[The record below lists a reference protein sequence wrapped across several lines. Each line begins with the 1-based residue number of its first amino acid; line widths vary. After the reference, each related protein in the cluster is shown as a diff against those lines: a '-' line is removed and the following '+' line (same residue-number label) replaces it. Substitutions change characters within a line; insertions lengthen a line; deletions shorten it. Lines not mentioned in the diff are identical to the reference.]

1 MKSYTLTWG
10 DHRLELGQRTCIM
23 GIVNVTPDSFSDGG
37 RYFSMD
43 TALAHGK
50 RLFKEGADILD
61 IGGES
66 TRPFSDPISAH
77 DEMQRVVPVI
87 RELARRV
94 PIPISID
101 TQKAAVA
108 KAAIDAGASIV
119 NDISALKA
127 DPDMADVVAHAGVPV
142 VLMHMLGTPKSM
154 QKAPVYRDLIPDIIK
169 FLADAIAHAESRSIS
184 KAKII
189 IDPGIGFG
197 KTIAHNLALIKNL
210 AAFNALDT
218 PLLIGVSRKAFIR
231 SILKKES
238 GDTVTPDSPCVE
250 TATQGAVAAAIL
262 QGAHIVR
269 VHHAANSRA
278 TADIIDA
285 IKTAQSLRI

>member
-10 DHRLELGQRTCIM
+10 NHRLDLGQRTCIM

-43 TALAHGK
+43 TALAHGE

-77 DEMQRVVPVI
+77 DEIQRVVPVI

-154 QKAPVYRDLIPDIIK
+154 QEAPVYRDLIP
-169 FLADAIAHAESRSIS
+169 E
-184 KAKII
+184 I
-189 IDPGIGFG
+189 IDIRVNN
-197 KTIAHNLALIKNL
+197 T
-210 AAFNALDT
+210 LD
-218 PLLIGVSRKAFIR
+218 IR
-231 SILKKES
+231 
-238 GDTVTPDSPCVE
+238 
-250 TATQGAVAAAIL
+250 
-262 QGAHIVR
+262 R
-269 VHHAANSRA
+269 R
-278 TADIIDA
+278 
-285 IKTAQSLRI
+285 

>member
-1 MKSYTLTWG
+1 
-10 DHRLELGQRTCIM
+10 M

-43 TALAHGK
+43 NALAHGE
-50 RLFKEGADILD
+50 RLFKKGADILD
-61 IGGES
+61 VGGES
-66 TRPFSDPISAH
+66 TRPFSDPVSAH
-77 DEMQRVVPVI
+77 DEIQRVVPVI

-101 TQKAAVA
+101 TKKAVVA

-127 DPDMADVVAHAGVPV
+127 DPDMVDIVAHAGVPV
-142 VLMHMLGTPKSM
+142 VLMHMLGTPKTM
-154 QKAPVYRDLIPDIIK
+154 QEAPAYGDLIPDIIK
-169 FLADAIAHAESRSIS
+169 FLADAIAHAESRGIPRV
-184 KAKII
+184 KII

-210 AAFNALDT
+210 AAFKTLDT
-218 PLLIGVSRKAFIR
+218 PLLVGASRKAFIR
-231 SILKKES
+231 SILNKES
-238 GDTVTPDSPCVE
+238 KHTVTPDSRYAE
-250 TATQGAVAAAIL
+250 TGSQAAIAAAIL

-278 TADIIDA
+278 TASIMDA

>member
-10 DHRLELGQRTCIM
+10 NHRLELGQRTCIM

-43 TALAHGK
+43 TALAHGE

-77 DEMQRVVPVI
+77 DEIQRVVPVI

-108 KAAIDAGASIV
+108 KAALDAGASIV

-127 DPDMADVVAHAGVPV
+127 DPDMADVIAHAGVPV

-154 QKAPVYRDLIPDIIK
+154 QAAPVYRDLIPEIIK
-169 FLADAIAHAESRSIS
+169 FLGDAIAHAESRNIPR
-184 KAKII
+184 AKII

-238 GDTVTPDSPCVE
+238 GDTVTPDSPCAE

-269 VHHAANSRA
+269 VHQAANSRA
-278 TADIIDA
+278 TASIIDA